1 MGANRTCQPFQSQGG
16 NPPAAAPKN
25 PARRPDYS
33 RCFTFAD
40 MPKIEDAAQ
49 RWRHFINWLVRND
62 NRVYGVRM
70 YELIEFHGLH
80 IHAPINQRIS
90 VRRFRPMTRR
100 YGFGRIH
107 VKPVIRAVADY
118 LGKYLTKQGRTA
130 WLKGKRLWACF
141 GKSEKTRVKDIIVES
156 NFTRVVKF
164 CQGELGKTKLTFV
177 LVDAL
182 QQWPTTDPGRMRMA
196 CLIIKRSGPYYPD
209 ILQVL
214 RG

>member
-1 MGANRTCQPFQSQGG
+1 MAANRNCQPIQSQCG

-25 PARRPDYS
+25 PVRRPDYS

-40 MPKIEDAAQ
+40 MPEIEDAAQ

-70 YELIEFHGLH
+70 YELREFHGLH
-80 IHAPINQRIS
+80 LHALINQCIS
-90 VRRFRPMTRR
+90 VRRIRPMTRR

-107 VKPVIRAVADY
+107 VKLLIRAAADY

-130 WLKGKRLWACF
+130 WLKGKRLWAGF
-141 GKSEKTRVKDIIVES
+141 GKFDKTRVKDILVES
-156 NFTRVVKF
+156 NFTRAVKF
-164 CQGELGKTKLTFV
+164 WQAELGKTKLPFV
-177 LVDAL
+177 LVDTL
-182 QQWPTTDPGRMRMA
+182 QQWPTTDPGRMRLT
-196 CLIIKRSGPYYPD
+196 CLILKRNGPCYPD